1 MRPFRAAPGQ
11 HQRIGGLLSQLTDG
25 QLHDAFRAADYDPQ
39 THAGYVRAL
48 RQRINQLQRL

>member
-39 THAGYVRAL
+39 TRAGYVRAL
-48 RQRINQLQRL
+48 RQRIKQLQRL